1 MAMCKLFLL
10 LLLVQFHEHQACYE
24 EERRS
29 LMKIKAY
36 FQSNGYADYFLR
48 PSWGEDNPDCCRWE
62 SVKCANTTGHVIELS
77 LGNVGERIYEE
88 LLPSMLN
95 QSIFQP
101 FKELRILNLSWYGIN
116 LIQKEGLNG
125 LLRLQKLETLDLS
138 GNFFSN
144 NSLQSLSALTS
155 LKKLILN
162 NNYMEGSFPVQEL
175 SVLENLEFLDLS
187 DNFLRGSLTMQGSSG
202 LLRLHKLET
211 LDLSFN
217 YISNISLRSLSA
229 LTSLKTLIL
238 SYNDMEGS
246 FPVQE
251 LSVFENL
258 EFLDL
263 SNNKLEG
270 SLKMQDLKKL
280 SKLRKLEYLDL
291 SYNDFDKDIMRLS
304 ESLSSLKSLDLSFNY
319 MEGSLS
325 NQDLKSSTKL
335 EILDLSFNNLVG
347 NVPSTVRELASLR
360 ALSLAW
366 NGFNGCLPIPGIC
379 ELNRLQ
385 ELDLNGNSFEGII
398 PQCLN
403 NMTSLRLIDLGGNHF
418 EGSFKFSLFMNHPKL
433 KTIMLTCDGDKLKI
447 DAEHLHQSPLFQ
459 LETLKLSN
467 CNLKNTPQFL
477 FYQYRIKA
485 IDLSYNNLSGMFPT
499 WLVENN
505 TELELL
511 NLRENSFS
519 GQFHLPA
526 NSMRDIQLVDVSSN
540 HFSGQLQDDFGK
552 ILSNA
557 MWINLS
563 NNHFEGDFPS
573 SICVTS
579 KLQVLDLSSNNFSG
593 EVPKELLTWCTNLR
607 LLWLSHNK
615 FQGEIF
621 SSHFK
626 LSQLRYLVLRNNQF
640 TGSLSL
646 PNNVELWSLEVFD
659 ISNNRI
665 EGEIPS
671 WIGNLTSLQ
680 ILSLNKNLFEGQ
692 FPCKEKLLSME
703 YLDLSHNFL
712 RGPLPYCFNQNSLKQ
727 LNLEGNQFWGSMPSE
742 LFNFSALKVLNLK
755 DNNLSGSIPY
765 NINGNLPSLK
775 VLSLGNNYL
784 KGLIPEL
791 LCQLTNINTL
801 DLSNNCF
808 SGQVPQCF
816 YNISFGKIEAKR
828 AILNS
833 PEYSTDFYITPPYK
847 VHGNLLKYISDDLER
862 SYASRT
868 RFEFD
873 FVTKN
878 RFEVYKAGFLYLM
891 SGLDLSC
898 NNLTGKIPV
907 ALGNLSSIHALNLS
921 HNRLVGPIPISL
933 SKLVEIESLDLS
945 YNYLSGEIPS
955 ELTNLV
961 RLEVFNVS
969 HNNLSGKIPSTNQF
983 STFEESS
990 YEENPLLCGRS
1001 LNKRCTNP
1009 PTPYLPIVPS
1019 DEAQGKWFEVD
1030 FIAFYASF
1038 GVTYLVFLLGFVTV
1052 LFINPF
1058 WRRKWFH
1065 FVENFLS
1072 SSYYFAYDSLGK
1084 LWN

>member
-1 MAMCKLFLL
+1 MA
-10 LLLVQFHEHQACYE
+10 
-24 EERRS
+24 
-29 LMKIKAY
+29 
-36 FQSNGYADYFLR
+36 
-48 PSWGEDNPDCCRWE
+48 
-62 SVKCANTTGHVIELS
+62 
-77 LGNVGERIYEE
+77 
-88 LLPSMLN
+88 
-95 QSIFQP
+95 
-101 FKELRILNLSWYGIN
+101 
-116 LIQKEGLNG
+116 
-125 LLRLQKLETLDLS
+125 
-138 GNFFSN
+138 
-144 NSLQSLSALTS
+144 
-155 LKKLILN
+155 
-162 NNYMEGSFPVQEL
+162 
-175 SVLENLEFLDLS
+175 EFLADHS
-187 DNFLRGSLTMQGSSG
+187 TEEYEPM
-202 LLRLHKLET
+202 RLK
-211 LDLSFN
+211 F
-217 YISNISLRSLSA
+217 
-229 LTSLKTLIL
+229 
-238 SYNDMEGS
+238 
-246 FPVQE
+246 
-251 LSVFENL
+251 
-258 EFLDL
+258 
-263 SNNKLEG
+263 
-270 SLKMQDLKKL
+270 
-280 SKLRKLEYLDL
+280 
-291 SYNDFDKDIMRLS
+291 FDKDLMTVSQLEKGEHEEKCWKI
-304 ESLSSLKSLDLSFNY
+304 
-319 MEGSLS
+319 
-325 NQDLKSSTKL
+325 LKSSTKL
-335 EILDLSFNNLVG
+335 EILDLSSNNLVG
-347 NVPSTVRELASLR
+347 NIPSTVRELASLK

-366 NGFNGCLPIPGIC
+366 NGFNGSLPIPGIC

-418 EGSFKFSLFMNHPKL
+418 EGSFKFSLLMNHSKL

-467 CNLKNTPQFL
+467 C
-477 FYQYRIKA
+477 
-485 IDLSYNNLSGMFPT
+485 DL
-499 WLVENN
+499 
-505 TELELL
+505 
-511 NLRENSFS
+511 
-519 GQFHLPA
+519 
-526 NSMRDIQLVDVSSN
+526 
-540 HFSGQLQDDFGK
+540 
-552 ILSNA
+552 
-557 MWINLS
+557 
-563 NNHFEGDFPS
+563 PS
-573 SICVTS
+573 SIVS
-579 KLQVLDLSSNNFSG
+579 QAKLQVLDC
-593 EVPKELLTWCTNLR
+593 PLTISQEKYLR
-607 LLWLSHNK
+607 S
-615 FQGEIF
+615 
-621 SSHFK
+621 
-626 LSQLRYLVLRNNQF
+626 YLH
-640 TGSLSL
+640 GSLSL
-646 PNNVELWSLEVFD
+646 PNNVELSSLEVFD

-680 ILSLNKNLFEGQ
+680 ILSLNKNLFKGQ

-703 YLDLSHNFL
+703 YLDLSHNFFK
-712 RGPLPYCFNQNSLKQ
+712 GPLPYFFNQNSLKQ

-742 LFNFSALKVLNLK
+742 LFNFSALKVLNLR

-784 KGLIPEL
+784 KGLIPKL
-791 LCQLTNINTL
+791 FCQLTNINTL

-808 SGQVPQCF
+808 SGPIPQCF
-816 YNISFGKIEAKR
+816 YNITFGKIEAKR

-833 PEYSTDFYITPPYK
+833 PEYSTDFSIAPPYEI
-847 VHGNLLKYISDDLER
+847 HGNLLKYISVDLEP
-862 SYASRT
+862 SYAFRT

-878 RFEVYKAGFLYLM
+878 RFDVYKAGFLYLM

-921 HNRLVGPIPISL
+921 HNRLAGAIPISL

-990 YEENPLLCGRS
+990 YEENPLLCGRP
-1001 LNKRCTNP
+1001 LNKSCTNP
-1009 PTPYLPIVPS
+1009 PTPYLLIVPS

-1072 SSYYFAYDSLGK
+1072 SSYYFAYASLGK